1 MAKSPRPWYGR
12 DFGLSF
18 RMGLTMFLL
27 FALYAAFIVVLWAV
41 KVGWPFLITIMVLV
55 AIMQL
60 LLSDKIVL
68 WASGARTISPEQA
81 PELHQIISRLAQL
94 ADLPTPKL
102 AWINTRIP
110 NAFAIGKHPKNST
123 IAVTQGLVA
132 RLDATELEAVLA
144 HELTHIK
151 NRDVTVMS
159 LASFFAM
166 VASFIVQQFF
176 FLGFAMGGA
185 GGGRRGG
192 RNGGGGGQ
200 AVIIIWLASLVVW
213 AVSYVLIRTLS
224 RYREYAAD
232 RGSAI
237 LTGHPGYLASALEK
251 IQSGMRT
258 VPTRDLRQVESMN
271 AFFIFPAVR
280 KNSMMEIFATHP
292 TLEHRLRRLELL
304 QQKMERK

>member
-1 MAKSPRPWYGR
+1 MAKTSRPWYGR

-27 FALYAAFIVVLWAV
+27 FALYAAFILVLAV
-41 KVGWPFLITIMVLV
+41 IGVRSPVLITIVVLL
-55 AIMQL
+55 AIAHL
-60 LLSDKIVL
+60 WLSDKIVL
-68 WASGARTISPEQA
+68 WTSGARLMNPQQA
-81 PELHQIISRLAQL
+81 PDLHQIISRLSQL
-94 ADLPTPKL
+94 ADLPTPQL
-102 AWINTRIP
+102 AWVNTRVP
-110 NAFAIGKHPKNST
+110 NAFAIGKNPKTSI
-123 IAVTQGLVA
+123 IAVTRGLVE
-132 RLDATELEAVLA
+132 RLDPTELEAVLA

-151 NRDVTVMS
+151 NRDVSVMS

-176 FLGFAMGGA
+176 FLGFFM
-185 GGGRRGG
+185 
-192 RNGGGGGQ
+192 GGGGERRNSRGGGGSQ

-232 RGSAI
+232 RGAAI

-251 IQSGMRT
+251 IQSGMHM
-258 VPTRDLRQVESMN
+258 VPTSDLRQAESMN

-280 KNSMMEIFATHP
+280 KNSMMEVFATHP

-304 QQKMERK
+304 QQQMEKK

>member
-1 MAKSPRPWYGR
+1 MARSSRPWYGR

-27 FALYAAFIVVLWAV
+27 FALYAAFIAVLWRFGV
-41 KVGWPFLITIMVLV
+41 PWPTLITIMLLV
-55 AIMQL
+55 AISQL
-60 LLSDKIVL
+60 FLSDKIVL
-68 WASGARTISPEQA
+68 WASGARVIQTQQA
-81 PELHQIISRLAQL
+81 PELHQIISRLAQI

-102 AWINTRIP
+102 AWINTRLP
-110 NAFAIGKHPKNST
+110 NAFAIGKNPKT
-123 IAVTQGLVA
+123 AVIAVTRGLVE

-151 NRDVTVMS
+151 NRDVSVMGY
-159 LASFFAM
+159 ASFFAM

-176 FLGFAMGGA
+176 FLGFAME
-185 GGGRRGG
+185 GGGRR
-192 RNGGGGGQ
+192 NNQNGGGGQ

-213 AVSYVLIRTLS
+213 ALSYVLIRTLS

-237 LTGHPGYLASALEK
+237 LTGHPAYLASALEK
-251 IQSGMRT
+251 IQSGVRMT
-258 VPTRDLRQVESMN
+258 PNRDLRQAESMN

-280 KNSMMEIFATHP
+280 KNSMMELFATHP
-292 TLEHRLRRLELL
+292 TLEHRIQRLEKL
-304 QQKMERK
+304 QQQMEKK

>member
-1 MAKSPRPWYGR
+1 MAKSSRPWYGR

-27 FALYAAFIVVLWAV
+27 FALYAAFILILWAV
-41 KVGWPFLITIMVLV
+41 RVPWAILIIVMVIV
-55 AIMQL
+55 ALSQL
-60 LLSDKIVL
+60 FLSDKIVL
-68 WASGARTISPEQA
+68 WSSGARLMGPQEQ
-81 PELHQIISRLAQL
+81 PELHQIVTRLAQL
-94 ADLPTPKL
+94 ADLPTPQL
-102 AWINTRIP
+102 AWINTRLP
-110 NAFAIGKHPKNST
+110 NAFAIGKNPKT
-123 IAVTQGLVA
+123 AVIAVTRGLVE
-132 RLDATELEAVLA
+132 RLNSTEMEAVLA

-166 VASFIVQQFF
+166 VAAFIVQRFF
-176 FLGFAMGGA
+176 FFGFAMEGD
-185 GGGRRGG
+185 RRNS
-192 RNGGGGGQ
+192 RSGGGGQ
-200 AVIIIWLASLVVW
+200 AIIIVWLASLIVW

-251 IQSGMRT
+251 IQSGMRMT
-258 VPTRDLRQVESMN
+258 PTRDLRQAESMN

-280 KNSMMEIFATHP
+280 KNSAMEIFSTHP
-292 TLEHRLRRLELL
+292 TLEHRLNRLEKL
-304 QQKMERK
+304 QQQMEKK

>member
-1 MAKSPRPWYGR
+1 MMAVAKSSRPWYGR

-27 FALYAAFIVVLWAV
+27 FALYAAFIVVLFAV
-41 KVGWPFLITIMVLV
+41 GVRLPVLIVVMVLV
-55 AIMQL
+55 AMSQL
-60 LLSDKIVL
+60 FLSDKIVL
-68 WASGARTISPEQA
+68 WASGARLMNAQQA
-81 PELHQIISRLAQL
+81 PELHEMISRLAQL

-102 AWINTRIP
+102 AWSNTRLP
-110 NAFAIGKHPKNST
+110 NAFAIGKSPKNAI
-123 IAVTQGLVA
+123 IAVTRGLVE
-132 RLDATELEAVLA
+132 RLDSTELEAVLA

-151 NRDVTVMS
+151 NHDVMVMS

-176 FLGFAMGGA
+176 FLGFAMGGE
-185 GGGRRGG
+185 RRG
-192 RNGGGGGQ
+192 RNNNGGQ
-200 AVIIIWLASLVVW
+200 AVILIWLASLVVW

-251 IQSGMRT
+251 IQSGMRA
-258 VPTRDLRQVESMN
+258 VPDRDLRQAESMN
-271 AFFIFPAVR
+271 AFYIFPAVR
-280 KNSMMEIFATHP
+280 KNSVMEIFATHP
-292 TLEHRLRRLELL
+292 TLEHRLRRLETL
-304 QQKMERK
+304 QQQMEK